1 MQSGLDL
8 KGAGNEDLEFK
19 LGWIDHQVTVPLNDH
34 LNNLKILAGLN
45 RSPIC
50 FRIAVATAT
59 ESGENLT

>member
-34 LNNLKILAGLN
+34 LNNFSAFSSSKLEL
-45 RSPIC
+45 
-50 FRIAVATAT
+50 
-59 ESGENLT
+59 